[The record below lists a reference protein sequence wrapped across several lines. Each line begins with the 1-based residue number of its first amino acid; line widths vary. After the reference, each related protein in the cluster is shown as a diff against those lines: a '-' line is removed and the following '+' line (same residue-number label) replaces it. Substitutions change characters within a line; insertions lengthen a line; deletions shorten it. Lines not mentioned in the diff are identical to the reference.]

1 MTPLLGRAVSGLLY
15 AFLLAPL
22 VFVLLVSVNGGTVP
36 SFPPSDL
43 SLRWYGEALRSP
55 AFMGGL
61 ITSLWLALA
70 ATLIATP
77 LGTMAAFGISRGR
90 FRGRAAIEALFL
102 SPLIVPGIVIG
113 IAALVWL
120 SAWDVRE
127 APARLVLGHALIV
140 LPYSVRT
147 VLAALARFDRSLE
160 EAAMVFGASRLQVL
174 WHVTLPVLRQS
185 ILAGAIFAFI
195 LSFDDVSVS
204 LFLTDAHTTT
214 LPMAIMSY
222 MQYSF
227 DPSIAAISA
236 MIILVTMGGA
246 LAIERLY
253 GLKRFLGS

>member
-1 MTPLLGRAVSGLLY
+1 MTRLIDRTIAALLY

-22 VFVLLVSVNGGTVP
+22 VFVLIVSVNGGSVP
-36 SFPPSDL
+36 SFPPRDL
-43 SLRWYGEALRSP
+43 SLRWYGEALHSR
-55 AFMGGL
+55 AFMDGL
-61 ITSLWLALA
+61 VTSLWLALA
-70 ATLIATP
+70 ASAIATP
-77 LGTMAAFGISRGR
+77 IGTMAAFGIARGR
-90 FRGRAAIEALFL
+90 FAGKAFLEALFL

-120 SAWDVRE
+120 AALDIRE
-127 APARLVLGHALIV
+127 AWFRLVLGHALIV

-147 VLAALARFDRSLE
+147 VLASLARFDASLE
-160 EAAMVFGASRLQVL
+160 EAALVFGASRRQVL
-174 WHVTLPVLRQS
+174 LHVTLPLLRQS
-185 ILAGAIFAFI
+185 IAAGAIFAFI

-204 LFLTDAHTTT
+204 LFLTDAHTST

-222 MQYSF
+222 MQYNF

-236 MIILVTMGGA
+236 MIILATMGGA